1 MDTLLEL
8 EKEQRLSYE
17 VLDETFY
24 KNCRNEITEKR
35 LAELSRLAEEMG
47 EREIYGD
54 YSSPSDYLKALKI
67 TLGSTME
74 TRHCGTFLYRKILP
88 FLRAKKNFL
97 DVGPGNG
104 RLTRWIGRRFQKI
117 TAIDTN
123 QLAINKFPF
132 IHPNTDCINK
142 ICDSILNAQ
151 LQSNLYDLSLISHA
165 LYYINSTQ
173 WTNVISKLYRA
184 TKPGGIIVLILAGD
198 NFGKG
203 ELIKNFGGETPDID
217 GLFQNC
223 HQLFPKE
230 KISGFS
236 SKGAFISKQTAE
248 MLHISGFML
257 YDAGVIAP
265 KEALIKYINKHF
277 KLEDNSF
284 CMTSQQ
290 KFISIY
296 KS

>member
-35 LAELSRLAEEMG
+35 LAELSSLAEELG

-74 TRHCGTFLYRKILP
+74 TRHRSFFLLKKVLPSIKSKI
-88 FLRAKKNFL
+88 NFL
-97 DVGPGNG
+97 DVGPGDG
-104 RLTRWIGRRFQKI
+104 KITRWVGKNFDQV

-123 QLAINKFPF
+123 QLVINTLPQKMVGRIKF
-132 IHPNTDCINK
+132 TGLTG
-142 ICDSILNAQ
+142 SILSAPLEN
-151 LQSNLYDLSLISHA
+151 NLYDLSLLSHT
-165 LYYINSTQ
+165 LYYIENAK
-173 WTNVISKLYRA
+173 WLDAIHKIYKA
-184 TKPGGIIVLILAGD
+184 TKSGGIITIILGGD
-198 NFGKG
+198 TFGKA
-203 ELIKNFGGETPDID
+203 ELMKYFGGSAPDID
-217 GLFQNC
+217 WLFQKC
-223 HQLFPKE
+223 RQLFRQDKVLGFCTKE
-230 KISGFS
+230 
-236 SKGAFISKQTAE
+236 AFVTKNILE

-257 YDAGVIAP
+257 YDAGVTAS
-265 KEALIKYINKHF
+265 KKMLMEYINKHF
-277 KLEDNSF
+277 KLKDNGF
-284 CMTSQQ
+284 CMTTQQ
-290 KFISIY
+290 KFILIY